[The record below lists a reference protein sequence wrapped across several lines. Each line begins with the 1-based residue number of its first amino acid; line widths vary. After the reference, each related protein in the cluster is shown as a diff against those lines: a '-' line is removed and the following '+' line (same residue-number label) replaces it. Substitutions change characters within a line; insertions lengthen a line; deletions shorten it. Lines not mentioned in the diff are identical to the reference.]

1 MAVSQFSNARL
12 SQVVKHGVKHQ
23 GSKIQGLCEA
33 QHKTG
38 AGNKAGARNK
48 LDSGVRNIADE
59 GNKVGLGNNSVAT
72 IWLSPANDPKSSH
85 DYKRQAEA
93 SECSGRRLVL
103 A

>member
-1 MAVSQFSNARL
+1 M
-12 SQVVKHGVKHQ
+12 KHQ

-38 AGNKAGARNK
+38 AGNKAGAGNK
-48 LDSGVRNIADE
+48 TDSGVHNIADE
-59 GNKVGLGNNSVAT
+59 GNKVSVGNNSVAT
-72 IWLSPANDPKSSH
+72 IWPSPANNPKSSH

-93 SECSGRRLVL
+93 SKCSGRRLVL